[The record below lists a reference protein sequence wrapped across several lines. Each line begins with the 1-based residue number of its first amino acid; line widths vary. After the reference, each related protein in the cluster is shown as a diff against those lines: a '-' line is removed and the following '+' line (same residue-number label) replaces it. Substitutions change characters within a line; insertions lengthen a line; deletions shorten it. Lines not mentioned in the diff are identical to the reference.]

1 MNTVGE
7 RFLAVLGGAATVGA
21 MYAAVHVFGTSL
33 GLAHS
38 RRPSQQQLKCEDS
51 GVLSPYI
58 TITPWIKV
66 HFRAPA
72 MLGVSLLGSTFLKAA
87 AHPNVVPISAYLN
100 VAPNAV
106 YGTGLAIFGVSAYLY
121 YSSVAYMVKV
131 GTPVPHGYEVKTLC
145 RHGPFEHFKHPQYTG
160 LFGSA
165 ISASVVLDSAW
176 SFISPALFY
185 LYLAFFVVPREEKY
199 MKDKF
204 GKEYEKFS
212 NRFTIF
218 SFTS

>member
-1 MNTVGE
+1 MMDGIAD
-7 RFLAVLGGAATVGA
+7 RLLAVVGGAATVGA

-33 GLAHS
+33 GISHA
-38 RRPSQQQLKCEDS
+38 RRPSQQQLKREDS
-51 GVLSPYI
+51 GVLTPFIS
-58 TITPWIKV
+58 ITPWVKV
-66 HFRAPA
+66 YFRAPA
-72 MLGVSLLGSTFLKAA
+72 MLAVSYLGSTVCKLV
-87 AHPNVVPISAYLN
+87 AHPNTVPLSEFFKLT
-100 VAPNAV
+100 PNIV
-106 YGTGLAIFGVSAYLY
+106 YGAGLTIFGISGYLY

-165 ISASVVLDSAW
+165 VAAALVLDSAW
-176 SFISPALFY
+176 AFISPSLFY
-185 LYLAFFVVPREEKY
+185 LYLFLIVVPREEKY

-218 SFTS
+218 PA